1 MDRQDC
7 KSHRS
12 EREKE
17 PNTQHLR
24 EQITKMIFLPKL
36 FDLLQDFFLY
46 KFELACCIFNL
57 SMDELLSPFQIT
69 FTSN

>member
-1 MDRQDC
+1 
-7 KSHRS
+7 
-12 EREKE
+12 
-17 PNTQHLR
+17 
-24 EQITKMIFLPKL
+24 MIFLPKL